1 MMYFMSTE
9 TLTEEYTKDHSLK
22 EILETKFVLVSSRIK
37 YPHCDNVIPS
47 KLYDEKLIFAMY
59 GDKDDYKIIQKG
71 IEDSVDKIKEVMRFV
86 TRSLIND
93 ERIVFLA
100 TNNEMK
106 TGYLKVVA
114 KVISD
119 MFEYPVIDYKKDRKK
134 DFFYDS
140 VVVAKR
146 LKFYEDSLID
156 FALSTEYGRRMA
168 LRLMNKKDMKKE
180 LKKIGM
186 YSKTMSKSEM
196 RDTLKVYFVERG

>member
-1 MMYFMSTE
+1 
-9 TLTEEYTKDHSLK
+9 
-22 EILETKFVLVSSRIK
+22 
-37 YPHCDNVIPS
+37 
-47 KLYDEKLIFAMY
+47 
-59 GDKDDYKIIQKG
+59 
-71 IEDSVDKIKEVMRFV
+71 
-86 TRSLIND
+86 
-93 ERIVFLA
+93 
-100 TNNEMK
+100 
-106 TGYLKVVA
+106 
-114 KVISD
+114 